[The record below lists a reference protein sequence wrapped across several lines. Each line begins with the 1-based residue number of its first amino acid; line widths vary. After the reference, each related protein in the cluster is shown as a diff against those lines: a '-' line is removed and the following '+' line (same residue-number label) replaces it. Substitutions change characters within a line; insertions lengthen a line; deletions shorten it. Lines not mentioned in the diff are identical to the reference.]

1 MVRIILLIIFGAA
14 FAFSAVRAVIAAASL
29 VLDFGQGGHN
39 SSTILGAMVGS
50 MVMAFLFAYLFKRS
64 YTLKKD

>member
-1 MVRIILLIIFGAA
+1 MVRLILLYIFGAA
-14 FAFSAVRAVIAAASL
+14 FVLVAVRAVIAAASL

-50 MVMAFLFAYLFKRS
+50 MLMAFLFAYLFKRA